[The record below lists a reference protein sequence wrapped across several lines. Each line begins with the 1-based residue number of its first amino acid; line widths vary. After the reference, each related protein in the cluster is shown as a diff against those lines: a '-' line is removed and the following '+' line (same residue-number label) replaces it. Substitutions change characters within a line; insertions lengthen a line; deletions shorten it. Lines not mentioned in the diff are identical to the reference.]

1 MSLKTGRAVALVR
14 SSFTI
19 ALALVAALSLGA
31 APRRVS
37 AAAASPTAVSAPAPH
52 AKIGAGLLAPGN
64 WTGASIGSVNPK
76 VLDLALGAAACAID
90 SGDVSVPATL
100 TIIDY
105 SLPSTAKRLWIYDV
119 QTHTLLNEEL
129 VAHGQGS
136 GDNLATKF
144 SNEDESHES
153 SIGLFV
159 TKDTYIGK
167 HGYSL
172 RLQGLDAGFNDNAL
186 TRDIVVHG
194 AAYVSDDFARAQG
207 RLGRSWGCPA
217 VREGIVREVIDR
229 IKGGNLIFAYYPDP
243 AWIAASKYLG
253 NCGLR

>member
-19 ALALVAALSLGA
+19 ALSLASALSLGA

-37 AAAASPTAVSAPAPH
+37 AATAPPSAVKAPLPAKTGV
-52 AKIGAGLLAPGN
+52 ALLAARE

-76 VLDLALGAAACAID
+76 VFDLALGAAACAID
-90 SGDVSVPATL
+90 SGDVTTPATL

-105 SLPSTAKRLWIYDV
+105 SLPSTSKRLWIYDV
-119 QTHTLLNEEL
+119 KSHTLLNEEL

-159 TKDTYIGK
+159 TKDTYLGK

-186 TRDIVVHG
+186 ARDIVVHG
-194 AAYVSDDFARAQG
+194 AAYVSDEFARTQG

-217 VREGIVREVIDR
+217 VREGVVREVIDR
-229 IKGGNLIFAYYPDP
+229 IKGGNLIFAYYPNP
-243 AWIAASKYLG
+243 AWIATSKYLG